1 MRSLS
6 VLASCAAALLSF
18 AQAESNLT
26 YPDISKQILPS
37 TFQPPQVFQHT
48 NLVRTINLEKEYPR
62 ETINVIVENTDKK
75 PQQEYYLPF
84 EQGLI
89 ARVGGLEVKE
99 KSNPDTPF
107 AKPQIVGYDTYR
119 YLSKEPASDQNETNI
134 SVAQPSSSL
143 SSSQHRLHRLRRSLS
158 PSPTLSSLPSSL
170 SQQVSTR

>member
-6 VLASCAAALLSF
+6 VFASCCAALLSF

-37 TFQPPQVFQHT
+37 TFKPPQVFQHN

-62 ETINVIVENTDKK
+62 EIINVVVENVDKK
-75 PQQEYYLPF
+75 PQQEYYIPF

-99 KSNPDTPF
+99 KSNPEAAFD
-107 AKPQIVGYDTYR
+107 KPQIVGYDTYR
-119 YLSKEPASDQNETNI
+119 YHLIQYTCSLVVIDIWSAP
-134 SVAQPSSSL
+134 PSSSL
-143 SSSQHRLHRLRRSLS
+143 SSSQARSNHPRR
-158 PSPTLSSLPSSL
+158 
-170 SQQVSTR
+170 

>member
-6 VLASCAAALLSF
+6 LLAGCCAALLSF

-37 TFQPPQVFQHT
+37 TFQPPQVFQHS

-62 ETINVIVENTDKK
+62 ETINVVVENVDKK
-75 PQQEYYLPF
+75 PQQDYYLPF

-89 ARVGGLEVKE
+89 ARVGGLEVRE
-99 KSNPDTPF
+99 KSKPETAF

-119 YLSKEPASDQNETNI
+119 YLAS
-134 SVAQPSSSL
+134 
-143 SSSQHRLHRLRRSLS
+143 
-158 PSPTLSSLPSSL
+158 
-170 SQQVSTR
+170 QVIYV